1 MTEIR
6 PDTDDTN
13 DTDNTVKEIE
23 REAKERENIELAQ
36 DIGAALIL
44 LLIVLIAVMI

>member
-6 PDTDDTN
+6 PDTDE
-13 DTDNTVKEIE
+13 TVKEIE
-23 REAKERENIELAQ
+23 REAKERENLELAQ

>member
-6 PDTDDTN
+6 PDTDDT
-13 DTDNTVKEIE
+13 KEIE
-23 REAKERENIELAQ
+23 KEAKERENLELAQ
-36 DIGAALIL
+36 DIGAALIF

>member
-6 PDTDDTN
+6 PDTDE
-13 DTDNTVKEIE
+13 TDDNVKEIE
-23 REAKERENIELAQ
+23 KEAEERENLELAQ

>member
-6 PDTDDTN
+6 PDTN
-13 DTDNTVKEIE
+13 DTDDTVKEIE
-23 REAKERENIELAQ
+23 KEAKERENLELAQ

>member
-6 PDTDDTN
+6 PDIDDTN
-13 DTDNTVKEIE
+13 ETIE
-23 REAKERENIELAQ
+23 REAKERENLELAQ

-44 LLIVLIAVMI
+44 LLIVLIVVMI